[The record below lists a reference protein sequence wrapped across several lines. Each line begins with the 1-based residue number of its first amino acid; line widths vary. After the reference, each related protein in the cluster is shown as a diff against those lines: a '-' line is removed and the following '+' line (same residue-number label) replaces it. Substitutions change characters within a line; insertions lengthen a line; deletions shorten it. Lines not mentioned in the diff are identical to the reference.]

1 MKRIVENTFRI
12 SVNGFRILLSPFQ
25 ISPEHANKIVLA
37 CCALHIFLRDKTPES
52 THPES
57 IDIKNL
63 EEGKVHEGIWRSEHG
78 EMLTVSFNGSN

>member
-52 THPES
+52 THPGS

-63 EEGKVHEGIWRSEHG
+63 EEGKVHEGTWRSEHG